1 MLGFDEIF
9 EILYKAVFIMLF
21 RTFSKKA
28 LFIAA
33 MFLAA
38 PAVAGTVGGGNF
50 KVAKPVYQDN
60 DPSADNYLR
69 NRRALVGPG
78 CVINSLGDGINVV
91 SGVENLQNIC
101 NDDLDDYATI
111 PALVGATVVASPII
125 SIKDNQHYYAGGT
138 EAGFVI
144 CAKSDASIL
153 TLDLAQFYKI
163 QFLKDGEKV
172 GDLQSIST
180 GKSVTGLGL
189 SLLTIPGSDLV
200 NKLYMATAP
209 GNFDE
214 IKLVQCGVDA
224 KLGSAINI
232 KYAFVGKAREY
243 TVTNNKENGISV
255 YVKDYKRG
263 NFNLTANRE
272 GTVLNKTNKLYNED
286 LTDGYALIAHNDV
299 RVIATPS
306 DNEEAFPAN
315 TEVGF
320 RYSNKS
326 LLNIS
331 IGANISLSF
340 YNKEGKFIK
349 KHVISGTVLGLGL
362 FGDKKNAEVVM
373 KAPDA
378 FSAVEI
384 DFSGLKIDLG
394 GTTVNYA
401 FVRMAPDAAS
411 HHCPINATSSRDVSG
426 SVNQFQ
432 LQHNKDVQVEWSVVD
447 QPAGSNVELNTATGL
462 VSNLDIP
469 GKYVFKATA
478 LEDEGRS
485 EKCYELTTLNYAPTY
500 VPEEHGVNI
509 LVNKDGEN
517 PKYVLSDKFG
527 GGLLQIFEGMM
538 NPSAILTTS
547 LNDFTY
553 RQPGVELAANKGLVG
568 IKTADGSNFADGL
581 NGNAR
586 AFNGKMKVGF
596 VVSAKTTGL
605 DADVLKLY
613 NIKLYNKGEEV
624 TGDVT
629 THWDAI
635 SAGLIGKEETR
646 KMCLN
651 VDVPAGCV
659 FDEIVLYSTGVLSAN
674 LSQLNIYYAYV
685 ADAEADNA
693 TTNPIYG
700 AQVVS
705 TNNTNASI
713 DFENT
718 KMFHVANIGNGYNE
732 LGNLIDDSMDTYLT
746 LPLGANLGGAVIS
759 VNMGKVVDKGQQLV
773 MVTQNLALGLGASL
787 GEGLKLTTYLDGA
800 EQEELTDWKVL
811 GADVIGNKG
820 DSYAV
825 LNPTKSFNQVRITP
839 IKVLSAL
846 ENLQIKG
853 FALRTDMND
862 DGTINGSDDLLV
874 LDEDKT
880 LAVTKSYTGA
890 KMLLHRT
897 FTKNANDNRKGWNSI
912 ILPIDMTAAQ
922 VKEAFGEGVQMAE
935 FDRLENNWIKFS
947 TVDVAADGV
956 VLKKNTPYIIYP
968 TKEPLGNYSYTI
980 NGVTET
986 LDGPVYVANG
996 INYDDQT
1003 SELTHT
1009 VNGGGMTYTGSYSN
1023 PTTVSADFYMFSK
1036 GDLIHT
1042 IKPHNVKAYRC
1053 WLVETASSGKSFVL
1067 SIDGGHGGA
1076 TGINVVEENH
1086 QTAGTGI
1093 YSIDGIRMN
1102 TNDVNALPKGVYI
1115 INNKV
1120 VVK

>member
-1 MLGFDEIF
+1 MRF
-9 EILYKAVFIMLF
+9 F
-21 RTFSKKA
+21 RKICFVATLLLLAMPMVAATANGVGKSEKK
-28 LFIAA
+28 
-33 MFLAA
+33 
-38 PAVAGTVGGGNF
+38 VW
-50 KVAKPVYQDN
+50 QDSYPN
-60 DPSADNYLR
+60 KENYFN

-78 CVINSLGDGINVV
+78 CTINSIGDGVKVV
-91 SGVENLQNIC
+91 SGTAKLQNLC

-125 SIKDNQHYYAGGT
+125 SVKDNQHYYAGGT
-138 EAGFVI
+138 EVGFVI
-144 CAKSDASIL
+144 CAKSEASIL
-153 TLDLAQFYKI
+153 TLDLAKFYKI

-172 GDLQSIST
+172 GDLQSISI

-189 SLLTIPGSDLV
+189 SLLTFPCSDQV

-224 KLGSAINI
+224 NVLSAINI

-243 TVTNNKENGISV
+243 TITNNKENGISKYAEEQGRKTFTLDAQGKKPTHTLGEV
-255 YVKDYKRG
+255 SRG
-263 NFNLTANRE
+263 DVIDENLN
-272 GTVLNKTNKLYNED
+272 N
-286 LTDGYALIAHNDV
+286 GYAAV
-299 RVIATPS
+299 VGAVVPVSTPVTVVAKPS
-306 DNEEAFPAN
+306 DGKEAFPKG

-320 RYSNKS
+320 KFNGFNLANLSVGSGVELTLFNKENKEIGKYDISNK
-326 LLNIS
+326 L
-331 IGANISLSF
+331 
-340 YNKEGKFIK
+340 
-349 KHVISGTVLGLGL
+349 LGLGL
-362 FGDKKNAEVVM
+362 IEDTKDGEVVM
-373 KAPDA
+373 RAPAA
-378 FSAVEI
+378 FSAA
-384 DFSGLKIDLG
+384 KIFFKGIGIEVG
-394 GTTVNYA
+394 GTSVNYA

-432 LQHNKDVQVEWSVVD
+432 LQHNDTVQVEWSIVD
-447 QPAGSNVELNTATGL
+447 RPTGSNVELNTETGL

-469 GKYVFKATA
+469 GKYVFKATV

-485 EKCYELTTLNYAPTY
+485 EKCYEETTLNYAPTY
-500 VPEEHGVNI
+500 VAEEHGVDI
-509 LVNKDGEN
+509 LVNKEGEE
-517 PKYVLSDKFG
+517 PKYVLSGKLG
-527 GGLLQIFEGMM
+527 GGLIQISDRMM
-538 NPSAILTTS
+538 NRSAILTTS
-547 LNDFTY
+547 LNDFAY
-553 RQPGVELAANKGLVG
+553 RQPSVSLAANTGLVG

-596 VVSAKTTGL
+596 VVSVKATGL
-605 DADVLKLY
+605 DANVLNLY
-613 NIKLYNKGEEV
+613 NIKLYNKGKEV

-651 VDVPAGCV
+651 VEVPAGSV
-659 FDEIVLYSTGVLSAN
+659 FDEIVLYKTGVLSAD

-685 ADAEADNA
+685 ADANADNA
-693 TTNPIYG
+693 TINPVYG

-713 DFENT
+713 DFANT
-718 KMFHVANIGNGYNE
+718 QMVQVANIGNGYDE
-732 LGNLIDDSMDTYLT
+732 LSNLIDDSMDTYLT
-746 LPLGANLGGAVIS
+746 LPLGVDLGGSTIS

-787 GEGLKLTTYLDGA
+787 GEGLKLTTYLDD
-800 EQEELTDWKVL
+800 EKQEELTSWKVL
-811 GADVIGNKG
+811 GADVIGSKG

-825 LNPTKSFNQVRITP
+825 LNPTKSFDQVRITP
-839 IKVLSAL
+839 VKALSAL
-846 ENLQIKG
+846 NNLQIKG

-862 DGTINGSDDLLV
+862 DGTLKGNDNILV

-880 LAVTKSYTGA
+880 LTVTKSYTGA
-890 KMLLHRT
+890 TMLLHRT
-897 FTKNANDNRKGWNSI
+897 FTKSADNNKKGWNSI
-912 ILPIDMTAAQ
+912 ILPVDMTAAQ

-956 VLKKNTPYIIYP
+956 VLHKNTPYIIYP

-980 NGVTET
+980 DGVTKI
-986 LDGPVYVANG
+986 LDGHVYVANG

-1003 SELTHT
+1003 SNLTHT

-1023 PTTVSADFYMFSK
+1023 PTAVSKNSYMFSK
-1036 GDLIHT
+1036 GDLVHT
-1042 IKPHNVKAYRC
+1042 NKDHTVKAYRC
-1053 WLVETASSGKSFVL
+1053 WLKDDMHTGKMLMFSINGNG
-1067 SIDGGHGGA
+1067 IDGT
-1076 TGINVVEENH
+1076 TGIQVIEENK
-1086 QTAGTGI
+1086 QNTNTGI
-1093 YSIDGIRMN
+1093 YNLGGVRMN
-1102 TNDVNALPKGVYI
+1102 TNNIDKLPKGVYVV
-1115 INNKV
+1115 NNKV
-1120 VVK
+1120 VVKK